1 MVFTRK
7 NRGGSA
13 QHAPRATRTTP
24 TRSSHG
30 MGRGE
35 EEVSFS
41 SKLEGEGRRRE
52 EEGGGGRN
60 NAVDVFP
67 EREVLELV

>member
-1 MVFTRK
+1 MEGVDDD
-7 NRGGSA
+7 
-13 QHAPRATRTTP
+13 
-24 TRSSHG
+24 
-30 MGRGE
+30 
-35 EEVSFS
+35 
-41 SKLEGEGRRRE
+41 GEGRGGVAYYLEREEVE